1 MRLGDYYPDIRWIE
15 AGTVA
20 GGSLLARSGYF
31 VLAECGR
38 IECCRPTGPF
48 ATKEEARVVA
58 EEFVARSRAN
68 VTNRLWKIVTLE
80 YWVS

>member
-48 ATKEEARVVA
+48 ATKEEAR
-58 EEFVARSRAN
+58 EWSRKNLLPEAGQ
-68 VTNRLWKIVTLE
+68 T
-80 YWVS
+80 